1 MVAEQ
6 NAAEAAL
13 VPGVRV
19 IAACSLT
26 AAADWLRGTPV
37 CNDSQAAQEYEGGHE
52 FPDGRVRGARGSVS
66 GTVSNS
72 SAVSDGHTCRVAVP
86 DAATVPDLA
95 ELLGQ
100 STARRA
106 AEVCAA
112 GGHHLSLL
120 GPPGAGKTMLG
131 GTSATMLTRRQTT
144 PRTAVPRLP

>member
-13 VPGVRV
+13 VRGVRV

-86 DAATVPDLA
+86 DAATVPDLP

-106 AEVCAA
+106 PDGGPA
-112 GGHHLSLL
+112 GGHHPPPA
-120 GPPGAGKTMLG
+120 GPAPAGAHGRG
-131 GTSATMLTRRQTT
+131 GRVA
-144 PRTAVPRLP
+144 P